1 MASKKEKV
9 SKETVAEATQDL
21 QNEVLTNLEEE
32 QAPTPIGEGN
42 PSNEEAP
49 KEPKKEIIVNL
60 DEKFD
65 TLAEF
70 VHERVNNYSP
80 VTKFAD
86 LRSGCTIIFG
96 REVGGVKSV
105 LVKIVESVA
114 DNGFVYKDTV
124 TAVAGVDYQPDSLE
138 NIFIIENP
146 AKINFKGEGEI
157 EKAEM
162 KALYNAV
169 RDINAQPDGSARI
182 GTVLIDDDSITDKN
196 DAGKKVVA
204 DIKKLFHDKF
214 GIDVSVRYNKTA
226 GKIHKSDSAGFNILA
241 DNVHP
246 EKGAKL
252 FVPGSHH
259 YRNRV
264 LFNFAVEGGEVIET
278 VAGDA
283 ELVAMLEEIKP

>member
-1 MASKKEKV
+1 MASKKDKV

-21 QNEVLTNLEEE
+21 QNEVLTNLEED

-42 PSNEEAP
+42 PSNDEAP

-65 TLAEF
+65 TLSEF

-80 VTKFAD
+80 VTKLSD
-86 LRSGCTIIFG
+86 LRSGCTIVFG
-96 REVGGVKSV
+96 REVDGVKSV

-114 DNGFVYKDTV
+114 EDGFVYKDTITGV
-124 TAVAGVDYQPDSLE
+124 TGVDYQPDSLD
-138 NIFIIENP
+138 NIFIIEST

-182 GTVLIDDDSITDKN
+182 GTVLIEGDTITDKN

-204 DIKKLFHDKF
+204 DIKKIFHDNY

-226 GKIHKSDSAGFNILA
+226 GKIHKSDSAGFNILVNNA
-241 DNVHP
+241 HP

-259 YRNRV
+259 YRNRT
-264 LFNFAVEGGEVIET
+264 LFNYSVEEGEVIET
-278 VAGDA
+278 VAGDE

>member
-1 MASKKEKV
+1 
-9 SKETVAEATQDL
+9 
-21 QNEVLTNLEEE
+21 
-32 QAPTPIGEGN
+32 
-42 PSNEEAP
+42 
-49 KEPKKEIIVNL
+49 
-60 DEKFD
+60 
-65 TLAEF
+65 
-70 VHERVNNYSP
+70 
-80 VTKFAD
+80 
-86 LRSGCTIIFG
+86 
-96 REVGGVKSV
+96 
-105 LVKIVESVA
+105 
-114 DNGFVYKDTV
+114 
-124 TAVAGVDYQPDSLE
+124 
-138 NIFIIENP
+138 
-146 AKINFKGEGEI
+146 
-157 EKAEM
+157 M

-214 GIDVSVRYNKTA
+214 GIDVSVSYNKTA

-252 FVPGSHH
+252 FVQGSHH